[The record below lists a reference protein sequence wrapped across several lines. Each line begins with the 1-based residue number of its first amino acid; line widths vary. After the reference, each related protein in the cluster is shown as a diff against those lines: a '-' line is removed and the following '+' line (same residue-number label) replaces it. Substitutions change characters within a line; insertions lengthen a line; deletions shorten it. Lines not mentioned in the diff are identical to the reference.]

1 MTYKGVSS
9 HGQSLKTKDRSKPR
23 VSMTERLSHMDC
35 LKLSHSQLINGLGK
49 GMSDDVTTFE
59 EHI

>member
-1 MTYKGVSS
+1 
-9 HGQSLKTKDRSKPR
+9 
-23 VSMTERLSHMDC
+23 MTEALSHMDC
-35 LKLSHSQLINGLGK
+35 LKLSCSQLINDLGR

>member
-1 MTYKGVSS
+1 MA
-9 HGQSLKTKDRSKPR
+9 
-23 VSMTERLSHMDC
+23 ERLSHMDC
-35 LKLSHSQLINGLGK
+35 LKLSHSQLIKELRK